1 MPVRGIRGATTIEK
15 DGAEEVLAATREL
28 LEAICAANAWL
39 RTEDV
44 ASALFTVTDDIRSVY
59 PARAARDLGWTEV
72 PLTCAQEIPV
82 EGSLPLCI
90 RVLVLW
96 NTDLEQKAVRAVYLR
111 EAARLRPDLT
121 RHPEPAKDPSWHESG
136 KVKAQEGSFAGSG

>member
-15 DGAEEVLAATREL
+15 DGAEEVLSATREL
-28 LEAICAANAWL
+28 IEAICAANPWL

-44 ASALFTVTDDIRSVY
+44 ASVLFTVTEDIRSVY

-72 PLTCAQEIPV
+72 PLMCAQEIPV

-96 NTDLEQKAVRAVYLR
+96 NTDLEQNTVRPVYLR
-111 EAARLRPDLT
+111 EAVRLRPDLNSHPSKAAHDISLVNNRIT
-121 RHPEPAKDPSWHESG
+121 RSC
-136 KVKAQEGSFAGSG
+136 